1 MEIKNDLFDIAARI
15 REIDPRY
22 FVVYDEKTK
31 KYQLHSHTERP
42 TFILAF
48 PYDELDCR
56 AIIHTA
62 KTRAENVER
71 LIEEIERHNLKV
83 GKEAEAEGRE
93 ALHTAIDK
101 AASEV
106 I

>member
-48 PYDELDCR
+48 PYDKLDCR
-56 AIIHTA
+56 AITHTL
-62 KTRAENVER
+62 KTRAENLDN
-71 LIEEIERHNLKV
+71 LIEEIERHNLSVRKN
-83 GKEAEAEGRE
+83 AEREGRE
-93 ALHTAIDK
+93 TLHKAIDE
-101 AASEV
+101 AASKV